1 MRGRSSLHPGVQ
13 HQPRPPCCP
22 LVTISPTLLSPS
34 ALPLAPFLSEGKGR
48 GGHRVTPSAQCGGRG
63 VVSGRGGLGWPSVQV
78 QSLQCL
84 CPKARDRLQ
93 PVRLEQITAT
103 LVIPTGLLGGPPP
116 APLPWLQGKCHFSV
130 PSDALSVGEDLPGK
144 GVLFSGSAVS
154 DSAAPWTVARQASL
168 SFTVSSSLSNS
179 CPLSQ

>member
-103 LVIPTGLLGGPPP
+103 LVIPTGLLGGPPTP
-116 APLPWLQGKCHFSV
+116 SLCPGCRASVTSRFPLMPLVWGRTFQGKVCCSV
-130 PSDALSVGEDLPGK
+130 AQPCLTLRPHGL
-144 GVLFSGSAVS
+144 
-154 DSAAPWTVARQASL
+154 
-168 SFTVSSSLSNS
+168 
-179 CPLSQ
+179 